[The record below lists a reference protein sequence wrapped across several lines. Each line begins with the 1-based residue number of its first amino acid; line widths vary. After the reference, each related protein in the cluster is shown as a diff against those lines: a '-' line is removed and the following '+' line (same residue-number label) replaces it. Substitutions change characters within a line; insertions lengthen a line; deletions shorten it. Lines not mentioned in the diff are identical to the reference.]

1 MMKNFITI
9 FMALIIFFQ
18 SALFAQNQ
26 KVLLMGEC
34 DKTSTINMLNYL
46 DKRANIS
53 LSVDNNIAISS
64 SNISSYPIILVCNN
78 DYLKLNND
86 DTSLLQ
92 NHLRQGGLLILD
104 NITSDYTF
112 SIFLDKILPQSQKK
126 SLSLGELFIDN
137 PFNINLDQ
145 TSLELEGIFINKK
158 LSILAIKNT
167 SLINYWQ
174 EEDEEFFKVGSS
186 IIFYNLTR

>member
-9 FMALIIFFQ
+9 FIVLIIFFQ

-34 DKTSTINMLNYL
+34 DKISTINMLNYL

-53 LSVDNNIAISS
+53 LSVDNNITISS
-64 SNISSYPIILVCNN
+64 ENISSYPIILVCNN

-86 DTSLLQ
+86 DVSLLQ
-92 NHLRQGGLLILD
+92 NHLKQGGLLILD

-126 SLSLGELFIDN
+126 SLSLDELFLDN

-145 TSLELEGIFINKK
+145 ISLELEGIFMNKK
-158 LSILAIKNT
+158 LSILAFKNT

-174 EEDEEFFKVGSS
+174 EEDEEFFKIGSS
-186 IIFYNLTR
+186 IIYYNLTR

>member
-9 FMALIIFFQ
+9 FIILIIFLQ

-26 KVLLMGEC
+26 KVLLTGEC
-34 DKTSTINMLNYL
+34 DKISTINMLNYL
-46 DKRANIS
+46 DRRANIS
-53 LSVDNNIAISS
+53 LSVDNNITISS
-64 SNISSYPIILVCNN
+64 NNISSYPIILVCNN

-86 DTSLLQ
+86 DVSLLQ
-92 NHLRQGGLLILD
+92 NHLKQGGLLILD

-112 SIFLDKILPQSQKK
+112 SIFLDKILPQSKKK
-126 SLSLGELFIDN
+126 SLSLDELFIDN
-137 PFNINLDQ
+137 PFNINLGQ

-158 LSILAIKNT
+158 LSILAVKNT

-174 EEDEEFFKVGSS
+174 EEDEEFLKVGSS

>member
-9 FMALIIFFQ
+9 FIALIVFFQ

-26 KVLLMGEC
+26 KMLLIGEC
-34 DKTSTINMLNYL
+34 DKISTLNMLNYL
-46 DKRANIS
+46 DRRANIS
-53 LSVDNNIAISS
+53 LSVDNNITLSS
-64 SNISSYPIILVCNN
+64 NNISSYPIILVCNN

-86 DTSLLQ
+86 DASLLQ

-104 NITSDYTF
+104 NITSNYTF
-112 SIFLDKILPQSQKK
+112 SIFLDKILPQSKKK
-126 SLSLGELFIDN
+126 SLSLDELFIDN

>member
-53 LSVDNNIAISS
+53 LSVDNNITISS
-64 SNISSYPIILVCNN
+64 ENISSYPIILVCNN

-86 DTSLLQ
+86 DVSLLQ
-92 NHLRQGGLLILD
+92 NHLKQGGLLIMD

-112 SIFLDKILPQSQKK
+112 SIFLDKILPQSKK
-126 SLSLGELFIDN
+126 RSLLLDELFIDN
-137 PFNINLDQ
+137 PFNINLDKIN
-145 TSLELEGIFINKK
+145 LDLEGIFINKK
-158 LSILAIKNT
+158 LSVLGFKKT
-167 SLINYWQ
+167 SLMSYW
-174 EEDEEFFKVGSS
+174 EKEDEEFLKIGSS

>member
-9 FMALIIFFQ
+9 LIVLIVFLQ

-26 KVLLMGEC
+26 KVLLIGEC
-34 DKTSTINMLNYL
+34 DKTSTLNMLNYL
-46 DKRANIS
+46 DRRANIS

-86 DTSLLQ
+86 DASLLQ
-92 NHLRQGGLLILD
+92 NHLKQGGLLILD
-104 NITSDYTF
+104 NITSEYTF

-126 SLSLGELFIDN
+126 SLSLDELFIDN

-145 TSLELEGIFINKK
+145 TSLELEGVFINKK
-158 LSILAIKNT
+158 LSILAIKNN

>member
-1 MMKNFITI
+1 MKNFITI
-9 FMALIIFFQ
+9 FIILIIFLQ

-34 DKTSTINMLNYL
+34 DKISTINMLNYL
-46 DKRANIS
+46 DRRANIS
-53 LSVDNNIAISS
+53 LSVDNNITISS
-64 SNISSYPIILVCNN
+64 NNISSYPIILVCNN

-86 DTSLLQ
+86 DVSLLQ
-92 NHLRQGGLLILD
+92 NHLKQGGLLILD

-112 SIFLDKILPQSQKK
+112 SIFLDKILPQSKKK
-126 SLSLGELFIDN
+126 SLSLDDLFIDN
-137 PFNINLDQ
+137 PFNINLGQ

-158 LSILAIKNT
+158 LSILAVKNT

-174 EEDEEFFKVGSS
+174 EEDEEFLKVGSS

>member
-1 MMKNFITI
+1 MKNFITI
-9 FMALIIFFQ
+9 FIILIIFLQ

-34 DKTSTINMLNYL
+34 DKISTINMLNYL
-46 DKRANIS
+46 DRRANIS
-53 LSVDNNIAISS
+53 LSVDNNIIISS
-64 SNISSYPIILVCNN
+64 NNISSYPIILVCNN

-86 DTSLLQ
+86 DVSLLQ
-92 NHLRQGGLLILD
+92 NHLKQGGLLILD

-112 SIFLDKILPQSQKK
+112 SIFLDKILPQSKKK
-126 SLSLGELFIDN
+126 SLSLDELFIDN
-137 PFNINLDQ
+137 PFNINLGQ

-158 LSILAIKNT
+158 LSILAVKNT

-174 EEDEEFFKVGSS
+174 EEDEEFLKVGSS

>member
-9 FMALIIFFQ
+9 FIALIVFLQ
-18 SALFAQNQ
+18 SAIFAQNQ
-26 KVLLMGEC
+26 KMLLIGEC
-34 DKTSTINMLNYL
+34 DKISTINMLNYL

-53 LSVDNNIAISS
+53 LSVDNNITLSS
-64 SNISSYPIILVCNN
+64 NNISSYPIIFVCNN

-86 DTSLLQ
+86 DASLLQ
-92 NHLRQGGLLILD
+92 NHLKQGGLLILD

-112 SIFLDKILPQSQKK
+112 SIFLNKILPQSKKK
-126 SLSLGELFIDN
+126 SLSLDELFIDN
-137 PFNINLDQ
+137 PFNINLDEI
-145 TSLELEGIFINKK
+145 SLELEGIFINKK
-158 LSILAIKNT
+158 LSILAIKNN

-174 EEDEEFFKVGSS
+174 EEDEQFFKVGSS

>member
-1 MMKNFITI
+1 
-9 FMALIIFFQ
+9 
-18 SALFAQNQ
+18 
-26 KVLLMGEC
+26 MGEC

-86 DTSLLQ
+86 DASLLQ

>member
-64 SNISSYPIILVCNN
+64 SNISSYPIILICDN
-78 DYLKLNND
+78 DYLKLNNKEV
-86 DTSLLQ
+86 SILG
-92 NHLRQGGLLILD
+92 NHLKQGGLLILD
-104 NITSDYTF
+104 NVISDYTF
-112 SIFLDKILPQSQKK
+112 SIFLDKILPQSNTE
-126 SLSLGELFIDN
+126 SLSLDTLFSDN
-137 PFNINLDQ
+137 PFNINFDEVELD
-145 TSLELEGIFINKK
+145 LEAIFINKK
-158 LSILAIKNT
+158 LSVLGIKKT

-174 EEDEEFFKVGSS
+174 EENEEFFKIGSS

>member
-86 DTSLLQ
+86 DASLLQ

-145 TSLELEGIFINKK
+145 TSLELEGVFINKK
-158 LSILAIKNT
+158 LSILAIKNN

>member
-1 MMKNFITI
+1 
-9 FMALIIFFQ
+9 MALIIFFQ

-112 SIFLDKILPQSQKK
+112 SIFLDKILPRSQKK
-126 SLSLGELFIDN
+126 SLSLGEIFIDN

>member
-9 FMALIIFFQ
+9 FIILIIFLQ

-34 DKTSTINMLNYL
+34 DKISTINMLNYL
-46 DKRANIS
+46 DRRANIS
-53 LSVDNNIAISS
+53 LSVDNNITISNN
-64 SNISSYPIILVCNN
+64 NISSYPIILVCNN

-86 DTSLLQ
+86 YVSLLQ
-92 NHLRQGGLLILD
+92 NHLKQGGLLILD

-112 SIFLDKILPQSQKK
+112 SIFLDKILPQSKKK
-126 SLSLGELFIDN
+126 SLSLDELFIDN
-137 PFNINLDQ
+137 PFNINLGQ

-158 LSILAIKNT
+158 LSILAVKNT

-174 EEDEEFFKVGSS
+174 EEDEEFLKVGSS

>member
-18 SALFAQNQ
+18 SSLFAQNQ

-53 LSVDNNIAISS
+53 LSVDNNITISS
-64 SNISSYPIILVCNN
+64 NNISSYPIILVCNN

-86 DTSLLQ
+86 DVSLLQ
-92 NHLRQGGLLILD
+92 NHLKQGGLLILD
-104 NITSDYTF
+104 NITSNYTF
-112 SIFLDKILPQSQKK
+112 SIFLDKILPQSKKK
-126 SLSLGELFIDN
+126 SLSLDELFIDN

-158 LSILAIKNT
+158 LSILAVKNT
-167 SLINYWQ
+167 SLINYWH
-174 EEDEEFFKVGSS
+174 EEEEEFFKVGSS
-186 IIFYNLTR
+186 IIFYNLTK

>member
-86 DTSLLQ
+86 DASLLQ

-137 PFNINLDQ
+137 PFNINLDEI
-145 TSLELEGIFINKK
+145 SLELEGIFINKK

>member
-9 FMALIIFFQ
+9 FMVLIIFFQ
-18 SALFAQNQ
+18 SPLFAQNQ

-53 LSVDNNIAISS
+53 LSVDNNITISS
-64 SNISSYPIILVCNN
+64 NNISFYPIILVCNN

-86 DTSLLQ
+86 DVSLLQ
-92 NHLRQGGLLILD
+92 NHLKQGGLLILD
-104 NITSDYTF
+104 NITSNYTF
-112 SIFLDKILPQSQKK
+112 SIFLDKILPQSKKK
-126 SLSLGELFIDN
+126 SLSLDELFIDN

-145 TSLELEGIFINKK
+145 TSLELEGVFINKK
-158 LSILAIKNT
+158 LSILAVKNT
-167 SLINYWQ
+167 SLINYWH

-186 IIFYNLTR
+186 IIFYNLTK

>member
-34 DKTSTINMLNYL
+34 DKISTLNMLNYL

-86 DTSLLQ
+86 DASLLQ
-92 NHLRQGGLLILD
+92 NHLKQGGLLILD

-112 SIFLDKILPQSQKK
+112 SIFLNKILPQSKKK

>member
-9 FMALIIFFQ
+9 FIILIIFLQ

-34 DKTSTINMLNYL
+34 DKISTINMLNYL
-46 DKRANIS
+46 DRRANIS
-53 LSVDNNIAISS
+53 LSVDNNITISS
-64 SNISSYPIILVCNN
+64 NNISSYPIILVCNN

-86 DTSLLQ
+86 DVSLLQ
-92 NHLRQGGLLILD
+92 NHLKQGGLLILD

-112 SIFLDKILPQSQKK
+112 SIFLDKILPQSKKK
-126 SLSLGELFIDN
+126 SLSLDKLFIDN
-137 PFNINLDQ
+137 PFKINLDQ
-145 TSLELEGIFINKK
+145 ISLELEGIFINKK
-158 LSILAIKNT
+158 LSILAIKNN

>member
-9 FMALIIFFQ
+9 FIVLIIFFQ

-34 DKTSTINMLNYL
+34 DKISTINMLNYL

-53 LSVDNNIAISS
+53 LSVDNNITISS

-86 DTSLLQ
+86 DASLLQ
-92 NHLRQGGLLILD
+92 NHLKQGGLLILD

>member
-9 FMALIIFFQ
+9 FIILIIFLH

-34 DKTSTINMLNYL
+34 DKISTINMLNYL
-46 DKRANIS
+46 DRRANIS
-53 LSVDNNIAISS
+53 LSVDNNITISS
-64 SNISSYPIILVCNN
+64 NNISSYPIILVCNN

-86 DTSLLQ
+86 DVSLLQ
-92 NHLRQGGLLILD
+92 NHLKQGGLLILD
-104 NITSDYTF
+104 NITSEYTF
-112 SIFLDKILPQSQKK
+112 SIFLDKILPQSKKK
-126 SLSLGELFIDN
+126 SLSLDDLFIDN
-137 PFNINLDQ
+137 PFNINLGQ

-158 LSILAIKNT
+158 LSILAVKNT

-174 EEDEEFFKVGSS
+174 EEDEEFLKVGSS